1 MSFEEDC
8 TGTWLTLRIGRYQH
22 IGASSGS
29 STASAYTSEYT
40 GHRGVSAGTSVVL
53 GVGASR
59 VVSVGLSAGIS
70 EALGIGGVSVEYV
83 GASAGVGAASG
94 VGLARFISE
103 GASTGLSVVSG
114 VGASR
119 FIALGAS
126 AGEGVAEGVGIA
138 RFAGVGASVGE
149 GAVSGAGIAR
159 FIAAGASAG
168 DATVSGI
175 AAGLL
180 SDDDLLAMSG
190 LQIWLDPLNT
200 DDLTMGA
207 APSITNAGFDTDS
220 DWTKGGGWSI
230 GSGVATAATSNTLY
244 QSSVLTAGNRYI
256 LGVDVPSYT
265 SGYGLFYHSTDGTTQ
280 INGTGTWSEEV
291 TAYGDRIGINGVG
304 LSADCDNIAAEN
316 ISVTAIDPR
325 GGAITGSFSTPIAS
339 YQPWQDTTTGAL
351 HFEDSDDI
359 LGYTGTV
366 SDFNFLHNGGGMTL
380 FVVMRYASNNSN
392 DYPCGTTLQTATPGV
407 AIGIGTSNRLRLLM
421 NNGGTY
427 IVSQYSATD
436 ALPGTDTWCIVE
448 LKHTSG
454 SNIRAWIDGALAI
467 DVAPSG
473 PVGSGDC
480 AEFCLGTTGGIG
492 RKWDG
497 QIGDVVAFN
506 RELTSQETTDIRE
519 KLADKWG
526 ITLP

>member
-8 TGTWLTLRIGRYQH
+8 TGTWLTLRIGRYQYA
-22 IGASSGS
+22 GVSSGS

-40 GHRGVSAGTSVVL
+40 GYRGVSAGTSVVL

-126 AGEGVAEGVGIA
+126 AGVGVAEGVGIA
-138 RFAGVGASVGE
+138 RFIGVGASVGD
-149 GAVSGAGIAR
+149 GAASGAGLAR
-159 FIAAGASAG
+159 FIAVGASAG

-180 SDDDLLAMSG
+180 SDDDLLDMSG
-190 LQIWLDPLNT
+190 LQVWFDPLNT
-200 DDLTMGA
+200 GD
-207 APSITNAGFDTDS
+207 ITYSTPP
-220 DWTKGGGWSI
+220 
-230 GSGVATAATSNTLY
+230 
-244 QSSVLTAGNRYI
+244 
-256 LGVDVPSYT
+256 DVS
-265 SGYGLFYHSTDGTTQ
+265 
-280 INGTGTWSEEV
+280 
-291 TAYGDRIGINGVG
+291 A
-304 LSADCDNIAAEN
+304 LS
-316 ISVTAIDPR
+316 PR
-325 GGAITGSFSTPIAS
+325 GGAITDDIA
-339 YQPWQDTTTGAL
+339 QPTAADQPAIDGTTGAL
-351 HFEDSDDI
+351 LFDDHT
-359 LGYTGTV
+359 LEYDGTV
-366 SDFNFLHNGGGMTL
+366 GDFNFLHDGNGMTL
-380 FVVMRYASNNSN
+380 FYVFRYSIN
-392 DYPCGTTLQTATPGV
+392 DGTDYVLGTSIAAGTAGLSCG
-407 AIGIGTSNRLRLLM
+407 INTSNRLRLYLS
-421 NNGGTY
+421 NGSTF
-427 IVSQYSATD
+427 IVSNANSSND

-448 LKHTSG
+448 VRFTEG
-454 SNIRAWIDGALAI
+454 SNLRAWVDGISAI
-467 DVAPSG
+467 DTAPTGSA
-473 PVGSGDC
+473 GSGDC
-480 AEFCLGTTGGIG
+480 KAFTLGFSQPGSG
-492 RKWDG
+492 DFHG
-497 QIGDVVAFN
+497 QVADVIAFN